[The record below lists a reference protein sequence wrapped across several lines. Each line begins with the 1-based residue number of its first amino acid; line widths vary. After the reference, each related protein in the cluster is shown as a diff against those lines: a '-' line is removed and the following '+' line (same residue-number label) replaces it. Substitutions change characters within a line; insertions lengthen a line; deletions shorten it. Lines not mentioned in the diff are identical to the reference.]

1 MFLKEFL
8 KTVNFEKNLLSSM
21 QSIKGALIE
30 ACLIKGPNIIITCT
44 VKPVLSCNSKIDSGS
59 LMKEILQYF

>member
-1 MFLKEFL
+1 
-8 KTVNFEKNLLSSM
+8 M

-44 VKPVLSCNSKIDSGS
+44 VKPVLSGNSKIANGS